1 MYLRSQISDCMKR
14 ILFILACAAMMACA
28 NGTPYYKEA
37 SVVVECETMTAWHQ
51 TTEDFRNGTPKEWY
65 NGFEAGIHTVYI
77 GEVLGAWKR
86 N

>member
-1 MYLRSQISDCMKR
+1 MQPNFGLYETDIVHSGLRGDDGLHER
-14 ILFILACAAMMACA
+14 H
-28 NGTPYYKEA
+28 PYYKEA

-51 TTEDFRNGTPKEWY
+51 TAEDFRNGTPKEWY
-65 NGFEAGIHTVYI
+65 DGFEAGIHTVYI